1 MTGAVAAAPS
11 VGEPAHHPLDRM
23 GFYSFGQHLKPAVCE
38 KCHNPK
44 NSKNT
49 CTDATTADDCG
60 VMSLGHSLGM
70 ETTSLSRAACAVTSS
85 RSSQLMFACAR
96 CMEIAR
102 HSRNG

>member
-11 VGEPAHHPLDRM
+11 VGEPAHHPLDQI
-23 GFYSFGQHLKPAVCE
+23 GFYGFGQTLKPAVCE

-60 VMSLGHSLGM
+60 VMSLGHSRH
-70 ETTSLSRAACAVTSS
+70 EARIHKAA
-85 RSSQLMFACAR
+85 RGR
-96 CMEIAR
+96 R
-102 HSRNG
+102 HQDQEDLCRGHN

>member
-1 MTGAVAAAPS
+1 MTGTVAATPS

-44 NSKNT
+44 NSKNA

-60 VMSLGHSLGM
+60 VMSLGHSPRWAP
-70 ETTSLSRAACAVTSS
+70 TYIIAK
-85 RSSQLMFACAR
+85 
-96 CMEIAR
+96 EIEFD
-102 HSRNG
+102 GVYP

>member
-23 GFYSFGQHLKPAVCE
+23 GFYGFGQTLKPAVCE

-60 VMSLGHSLGM
+60 VMSLGHSRLQGRRKKQ
-70 ETTSLSRAACAVTSS
+70 ETQRNRLATKRA
-85 RSSQLMFACAR
+85 FP
-96 CMEIAR
+96 
-102 HSRNG
+102 

>member
-23 GFYSFGQHLKPAVCE
+23 GFYGFGQTLKPAVCE

-60 VMSLGHSLGM
+60 VMSLGHSPVGGG
-70 ETTSLSRAACAVTSS
+70 SCGIQKVVSSSVGIVFFSRLLVYCS
-85 RSSQLMFACAR
+85 FASGWHLA
-96 CMEIAR
+96 
-102 HSRNG
+102 H

>member
-1 MTGAVAAAPS
+1 MTDAVTAAPS

-23 GFYSFGQHLKPAVCE
+23 GFYGFGQTLKPAVCE

-60 VMSLGHSLGM
+60 VMSLGHSLSALIFYITGVLTFRI
-70 ETTSLSRAACAVTSS
+70 EFQHIKR
-85 RSSQLMFACAR
+85 
-96 CMEIAR
+96 
-102 HSRNG
+102 RNGNDHGNDLLLPTVG

>member
-60 VMSLGHSLGM
+60 VMSLGHSLDDPIIYLWVNCTIIDGNVSGDS
-70 ETTSLSRAACAVTSS
+70 E
-85 RSSQLMFACAR
+85 
-96 CMEIAR
+96 
-102 HSRNG
+102 